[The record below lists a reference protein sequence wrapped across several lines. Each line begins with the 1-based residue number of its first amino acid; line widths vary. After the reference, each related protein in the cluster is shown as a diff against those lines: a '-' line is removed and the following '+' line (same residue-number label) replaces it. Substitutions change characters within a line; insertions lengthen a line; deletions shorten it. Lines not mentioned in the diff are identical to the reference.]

1 MHILEYIEQKSELVN
16 KKLEEFFPQ
25 NAKGVPLLRE
35 SMRYSLFAGG
45 KRLRPVLCILG
56 YELGGGKNEEEIL
69 PQACAL
75 EMIHTFTLI
84 HDDLPAMD
92 NDDFRR
98 GKPTNHRVYGEAM
111 AILAGDALF
120 IEAVGLFLKGPLS
133 AEVKVKMLNELVD
146 ALGVDGVIGGQVLDL
161 RAEGKVHTQRLV
173 ENIHLRKTARFIE
186 ASIVIGAIGSGA
198 KESVVEGL
206 RIIGRKLGLLF
217 QIVDDILDETAEDE
231 ELGKKARK
239 DRERGKCTYPSVLGL
254 EKSYDI
260 ARELVRDIKVEA
272 KNLLGDKVK
281 LIEGLADYFLSRR
294 K

>member
-133 AEVKVKMLNELVD
+133 AEVKVKMLSELVD

>member
-1 MHILEYIEQKSELVN
+1 VHILEYIEQKSELVN

-133 AEVKVKMLNELVD
+133 AEVKVKMLSELVD

-272 KNLLGDKVK
+272 KSLLGDKVK

>member
-1 MHILEYIEQKSELVN
+1 MEILEYIEQKSELVN
-16 KKLEEFFPQ
+16 RKLEEFFPQ

-56 YELGGGKNEEEIL
+56 YELCGGKKEEEIL

-75 EMIHTFTLI
+75 EMIHTFTLV

-120 IEAVGLFLKGPLS
+120 IEAIGLFLKGPLS
-133 AEVKVKMLNELVD
+133 AEIKIKMLNELVD

-161 RAEGKVHTQRLV
+161 KAEGKVHTQRLV

-186 ASIVIGAIGSGA
+186 ASIVIGAIGSGID
-198 KESVVEGL
+198 ESIVEGF
-206 RIIGRKLGLLF
+206 RRIGRKLGLLF

-231 ELGKKARK
+231 ELGKKAKK

-254 EKSYDI
+254 ERSYDV

-272 KNLLGDKVK
+272 KSILGDKSK
-281 LIEGLADYFLSRR
+281 LLEGLADYFLSRR

>member
-272 KNLLGDKVK
+272 KSLLGDKVK

>member
-1 MHILEYIEQKSELVN
+1 MEILKYIEEKSELVN
-16 KKLEEFFPQ
+16 KKMEEFFPQ
-25 NAKGVPLLRE
+25 NAKGIPLLRE

-56 YELGGGKNEEEIL
+56 YELGGGENVNEIL

-120 IEAVGLFLKGPLS
+120 IEAIGLFLKGPLP
-133 AEVKVKMLNELVD
+133 AGVKVRMLSELVD
-146 ALGVDGVIGGQVLDL
+146 ALGVDGVIGGQVLDI
-161 RAEGKVHTQRLV
+161 RAEGKVHTERLV

-186 ASIVIGAIGSGA
+186 SSLVIGAIGAGA
-198 KESVVEGL
+198 SEQVVVGFRL
-206 RIIGRKLGLLF
+206 VGRKLGLLF

-231 ELGKKARK
+231 ELGKKAKK

-254 EKSYDI
+254 ERSYEI
-260 ARELVRDIKVEA
+260 ARNLVKEIKTDA
-272 KNLLGDKVK
+272 DQLLGKK
-281 LIEGLADYFLSRR
+281 SELLKELADYFLYRR

>member
-133 AEVKVKMLNELVD
+133 AEVKVKMLSELVD

-272 KNLLGDKVK
+272 KSLLGDKVK